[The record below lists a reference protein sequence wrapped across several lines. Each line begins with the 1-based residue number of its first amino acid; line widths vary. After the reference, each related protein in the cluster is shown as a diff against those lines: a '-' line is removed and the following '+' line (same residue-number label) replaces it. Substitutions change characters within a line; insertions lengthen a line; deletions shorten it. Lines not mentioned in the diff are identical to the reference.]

1 MLAEERYAFPTATTP
16 TRILVFSYDENNTP
30 IGFQFKGT
38 SGVWYY
44 YVYAKNIQGD
54 IVALYRRDT
63 DSDGNK
69 SLTHIANYEYDPW
82 GKTLSI
88 KSASGSTITNPDN
101 SALINPLRY
110 RGYYYDNE
118 SGFYYLQSRYYD
130 PSIGRFINADSYAST
145 GQDFLGY
152 NMFAYCNNNPTDYS
166 DPTGEWG
173 FLSSLLASVAVVAAA
188 VAVVAIAVVTAGAAV
203 PVVAAATGATLSSAA
218 ATSALA
224 TTAIVAVEVAGAC
237 ITGVANL
244 EQDYINFSIN
254 PLHMILSHINV
265 LAKKSK
271 AERIKIRREKRTALS
286 QETIAELES
295 LLSQSI
301 TRLVGIIVDTSFRLN
316 TNMRLN
322 SR

>member
-1 MLAEERYAFPTATTP
+1 M
-16 TRILVFSYDENNTP
+16 
-30 IGFQFKGT
+30 
-38 SGVWYY
+38 
-44 YVYAKNIQGD
+44 
-54 IVALYRRDT
+54 
-63 DSDGNK
+63 
-69 SLTHIANYEYDPW
+69 
-82 GKTLSI
+82 
-88 KSASGSTITNPDN
+88 
-101 SALINPLRY
+101 
-110 RGYYYDNE
+110 
-118 SGFYYLQSRYYD
+118 
-130 PSIGRFINADSYAST
+130 
-145 GQDFLGY
+145 
-152 NMFAYCNNNPTDYS
+152 
-166 DPTGEWG
+166 G

-203 PVVAAATGATLSSAA
+203 PVVAAATGATLGSAA

-224 TTAIVAVEVAGAC
+224 TTAIVVAGVTGAC

-254 PLHMILSHINV
+254 PLYMILSHINV